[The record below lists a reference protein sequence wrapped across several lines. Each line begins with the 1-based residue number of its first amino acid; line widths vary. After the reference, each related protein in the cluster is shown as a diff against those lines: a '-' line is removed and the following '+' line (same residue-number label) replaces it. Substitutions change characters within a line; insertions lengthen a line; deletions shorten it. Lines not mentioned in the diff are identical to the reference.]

1 MHRRSVLAII
11 GLGLLAPALAM
22 PARAQVTFVPGQVW
36 SVRDMPE
43 ATQLIIGR
51 VERFGTTTAVHVSI
65 VGVPVP
71 IDWPGPGGTTQVAHM
86 PFDADA
92 LAASVEQLIGTDGTA
107 LPNFQ
112 DGYAEWRR
120 ARGGVF
126 TISVAE
132 AVSFALGG
140 R

>member
-1 MHRRSVLAII
+1 MQRRSFLAIF

-71 IDWPGPGGTTQVAHM
+71 PGWPGGSTTQVAHM

-92 LAASVEQLIGTDGTA
+92 LAASVELLIGTDGTA